1 MYQIHCR
8 KSSCNSIIKS
18 TSFSISF
25 CSMLFA
31 RLCKTFFEGNNAQ
44 KYLVHTNWVESLF
57 ILFALFTR
65 LASFYG
71 PLKEFGFCQFS
82 GLFLLNCPLRDWV
95 IFFQHG
101 RLLSDAINANY
112 LPKRLFPLCHL

>member
-1 MYQIHCR
+1 MLERRKKEKKVNSFNAPNVYQFAENVSQRQYFGVTFLCICLEVRYQIHCR

-57 ILFALFTR
+57 ILFAR
-65 LASFYG
+65 S
-71 PLKEFGFCQFS
+71 
-82 GLFLLNCPLRDWV
+82 LLVSRSSMA
-95 IFFQHG
+95 H
-101 RLLSDAINANY
+101 
-112 LPKRLFPLCHL
+112 